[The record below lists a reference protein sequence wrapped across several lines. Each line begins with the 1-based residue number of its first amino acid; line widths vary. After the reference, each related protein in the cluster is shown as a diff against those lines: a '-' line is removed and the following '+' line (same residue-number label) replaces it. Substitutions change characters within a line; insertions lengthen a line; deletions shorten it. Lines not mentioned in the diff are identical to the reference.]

1 MFPLRFWGAVA
12 EVLVLSAVSLAVMAA
27 IYPDLLVHQRIRF
40 TGGHDIELPF
50 EAAFTL
56 AHQLL
61 NGGLQLWNRF
71 DQVNHGYLH
80 LTTGFYTL
88 PALLEA
94 WVFAKIYPFLDRPG
108 EAFYRLHALMFHG
121 MGILFRTIGGY
132 AVLSLFT
139 TRWQTRVLSL
149 LILNTLLSTQAFNG
163 VVVGFVWSLSLLGIY
178 ALVRFSRLQNMGSL
192 LLFTLIM
199 TVAVANIPLL
209 AVGYFYQALHFLL
222 LAAVAA
228 VLLARYRPRF
238 LVALPGL
245 LRAAARRVAAYGGQA
260 ATAVFARARR
270 TRPSL
275 VSLLAHEW
283 TIRTPGID
291 VAQAIRKRGVSIVIP
306 ALSVRLRVRT
316 VFLAGLCIGAV
327 LPVIVYTGVLARI
340 VRMTTAVA
348 GSASSRFDQV
358 LNPFATMLWRE
369 REGTQDLNF
378 LNHIFTFDQNGWA
391 WTWVFVGSAVVAL
404 CVIGGL
410 FSRNRSKHLI
420 VTALLCFYLL
430 NFLGW
435 GMLPTLPVHL
445 VNAFTNPFY
454 FLVRGLHMTSLVMP
468 FMLLPLVALGIDALW
483 DLYNGR
489 GRRDGWRFRWAIGVF
504 AVLAAYCLAALPWA
518 SGAVAG
524 AMFLGAA
531 ALVFTARRP
540 AFHTSFWRWAA
551 MAAVCLGVVADMRGL
566 VTYYRQVPY
575 TGDRIAARTFIGL
588 EALGPLVIDYQNPAT
603 AVLPRYVRADPM
615 PRTVSTDPSAPPGSD
630 AAYFCRQCYIGQFY
644 HAVFAS
650 RVLEPRRLYD
660 MRHAGYAEAASDKT
674 LARDLQTNPRYIFH
688 AETALSGTQASLRE
702 IVAANANDRV
712 VLLDRPDQAFP
723 ENPIPADNWDGRR
736 APPAAPPP
744 LRLTLDLGAA
754 ALRVRDG
761 FDEYVLPLPPDF
773 PMHMATSIFT
783 RDVGLIRA
791 HAAGRDL
798 TPAQGHLIRPFTF
811 DVNNVVRGA
820 LTVALPRAAGGA
832 MTGQVALEVDR
843 DPLVTQVWRNEAD
856 NLGIT
861 YQAPSDGW
869 MVIRNPY
876 EGGWHATVNGK
887 PEFVWAA
894 NKTSMAVAVEK
905 GENRILLQYKPPEL
919 TRHRPLLKAFIFHM
933 SLLTFWIVW
942 FALRDAT
949 IQRRRVCK

>member
-369 REGTQDLNF
+369 R
-378 LNHIFTFDQNGWA
+378 A
-391 WTWVFVGSAVVAL
+391 
-404 CVIGGL
+404 GL
-410 FSRNRSKHLI
+410 PE
-420 VTALLCFYLL
+420 
-430 NFLGW
+430 
-435 GMLPTLPVHL
+435 PT
-445 VNAFTNPFY
+445 
-454 FLVRGLHMTSLVMP
+454 
-468 FMLLPLVALGIDALW
+468 
-483 DLYNGR
+483 
-489 GRRDGWRFRWAIGVF
+489 
-504 AVLAAYCLAALPWA
+504 VL
-518 SGAVAG
+518 
-524 AMFLGAA
+524 
-531 ALVFTARRP
+531 
-540 AFHTSFWRWAA
+540 
-551 MAAVCLGVVADMRGL
+551 
-566 VTYYRQVPY
+566 
-575 TGDRIAARTFIGL
+575 
-588 EALGPLVIDYQNPAT
+588 
-603 AVLPRYVRADPM
+603 
-615 PRTVSTDPSAPPGSD
+615 
-630 AAYFCRQCYIGQFY
+630 
-644 HAVFAS
+644 
-650 RVLEPRRLYD
+650 
-660 MRHAGYAEAASDKT
+660 
-674 LARDLQTNPRYIFH
+674 
-688 AETALSGTQASLRE
+688 
-702 IVAANANDRV
+702 
-712 VLLDRPDQAFP
+712 
-723 ENPIPADNWDGRR
+723 
-736 APPAAPPP
+736 
-744 LRLTLDLGAA
+744 
-754 ALRVRDG
+754 
-761 FDEYVLPLPPDF
+761 
-773 PMHMATSIFT
+773 
-783 RDVGLIRA
+783 
-791 HAAGRDL
+791 
-798 TPAQGHLIRPFTF
+798 
-811 DVNNVVRGA
+811 
-820 LTVALPRAAGGA
+820 
-832 MTGQVALEVDR
+832 
-843 DPLVTQVWRNEAD
+843 
-856 NLGIT
+856 
-861 YQAPSDGW
+861 
-869 MVIRNPY
+869 
-876 EGGWHATVNGK
+876 
-887 PEFVWAA
+887 
-894 NKTSMAVAVEK
+894 
-905 GENRILLQYKPPEL
+905 
-919 TRHRPLLKAFIFHM
+919 
-933 SLLTFWIVW
+933 
-942 FALRDAT
+942 
-949 IQRRRVCK
+949 